1 MMRNVNVNEPQNQ
14 QSCQTSVSGCF
25 YYEKLQLEDL
35 ENEIWVDAFEFDGI
49 YEVSNLGR
57 IKSLQREVNT
67 RWGTPRLKEELILKQ
82 SIGDSDNLIVSLLG
96 KTKSVSRLIFNSFY
110 PNVDFLENEC
120 VMHKNKKI
128 RDNRLENLKKVTRKK
143 SKQTDMIKSKKT
155 IIATPKNLKKAA
167 EAQKEFYDNRTHKE
181 CTKCGKVDV
190 LENFPDNVKKCQNCI
205 NTYIK
210 NRRKNYVYVGES
222 KNCNKCGELKKDTD
236 FHKLN
241 NTCKKCDFE
250 KHKKFQDKQ
259 REKLGDWYVK
269 EYGKY
274 TYKIKEFTQKI
285 IDELR
290 IELIEKRKP
299 KYHIDNLSFMTIRN
313 FAKYILE
320 KYKIPISTVEKRINK
335 GFSEYECTLNRKEFV
350 RHNIK
355 RNVV

>member
-1 MMRNVNVNEPQNQ
+1 MMRNVNVNKQQNQ

-25 YYEKLQLEDL
+25 FYENLQLEDL

-82 SIGDSDNLIVSLLG
+82 SIGDSDNLTVSLLG

-128 RDNRLENLKKVTRKK
+128 MDNRLENLKKVTRKK
-143 SKQTDMIKSKKT
+143 SKQTDMVKSEKT

-167 EAQKEFYDNRTHKE
+167 EAQKEFYDNRTNKE
-181 CTKCGKVDV
+181 CTKCGKVDI
-190 LENFPDNVKKCQNCI
+190 LENFPNNVSKCQNCI
-205 NTYIK
+205 NTYTK
-210 NRRKNYVYVGES
+210 NRRKNFVYVGES

-236 FHKLN
+236 FHKLK

-250 KHKKFQDKQ
+250 KHKKFQDEQ
-259 REKLGDWYVK
+259 RENLGDWYVK

-290 IELIEKRKP
+290 LELIEKRKP
-299 KYHIDNLSFMTIRN
+299 KYHIDNLSFMTIRD

-350 RHNIK
+350 RYNLK